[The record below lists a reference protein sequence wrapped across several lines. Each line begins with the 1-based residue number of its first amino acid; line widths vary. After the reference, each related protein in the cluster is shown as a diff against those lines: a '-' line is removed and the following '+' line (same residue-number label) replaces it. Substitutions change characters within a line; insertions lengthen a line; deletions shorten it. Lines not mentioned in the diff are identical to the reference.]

1 MKLRGA
7 WRRDYS
13 EFFDTQEALLIDA
26 MDNADSIYTV
36 FARLQSLAVKCGCA
50 GKLLLHERVPYTDEM
65 LAAVTKK
72 TVPAFGNA
80 CSRSYSSAL
89 SSARMASTPSRTGSS
104 TRTSRQSTQCARETA
119 CARLRSAPVRT
130 EREPVR

>member
-50 GKLLLHERVPYTDEM
+50 GKLLLHESVPYTDEM

-72 TVPAFGNA
+72 TVPAFR
-80 CSRSYSSAL
+80 SRSYSSAL